1 MIFAI
6 CVGPII
12 LLLWWLSSSWKDFGK
27 SWKLKRKFSDWFSTF
42 TYFMEF
48 WLVWR
53 RIFTNFLF
61 IEYLHRRMDGL
72 SWIVQPAN
80 IEHLVRKTFIKYSTK
95 LCVYSI
101 IFDKIW
107 QLTKK
112 VLNNNFQIFSEVRIF
127 TINFRLLKEFR
138 NGLQKP
144 PKGRQK

>member
-1 MIFAI
+1 MVKKDKNCKIWFLDL
-6 CVGPII
+6 CVSPII

-27 SWKLKRKFSDWFSTF
+27 SWKLKWKFPDWFSTF

-72 SWIVQPAN
+72 SWVVQPAN

-107 QLTKK
+107 QLTQKK
-112 VLNNNFQIFSEVRIF
+112 FLTTIFKIS
-127 TINFRLLKEFR
+127 LKQGFS
-138 NGLQKP
+138 P
-144 PKGRQK
+144 